1 GGGGVGR
8 VEGGGREGEGAE
20 AEARLAPAARLGA
33 ALLRVSE
40 RALMPRGE
48 RLVLLIDGLD
58 EYDPRPG
65 SPLGDP
71 LAAFLPY
78 ALPPEVSV
86 LCASRPR
93 HPYIDAV
100 AMRRVLVPI

>member
-1 GGGGVGR
+1 
-8 VEGGGREGEGAE
+8 
-20 AEARLAPAARLGA
+20 
-33 ALLRVSE
+33 
-40 RALMPRGE
+40 MPRSE

-65 SPLGDP
+65 SLPGDP

-78 ALPPEVSV
+78 ALPPGVSA

-93 HPYIDAV
+93 HPYVDSLAT
-100 AMRRVLVPI
+100 RGVLVQIDLDDVFQSDILKESHLSIHLDHICPGDICTR